1 MARLR
6 FLLALIFLGAKS
18 FFFFFFFRNCSKDLL
33 SPLVAS
39 IMVKSEQIL

>member
-1 MARLR
+1 MTRLR

-18 FFFFFFFRNCSKDLL
+18 VFLFFRNCLKGLL

-39 IMVKSEQIL
+39 IIAKSEQIL